1 MNREK
6 ELLDILTKNSDL
18 MMILDEI
25 SELKLSN
32 WYVAAGSVFQSVWNY
47 LDKND
52 LMTNV
57 HDIDLVYFD
66 DQISFID
73 SVSNDKQLEKSLSEK
88 FPYCFDVHNEAYMH
102 LWQNSKKIPY
112 ENTENA
118 IERWIATVHAIGI
131 SGNSDQF
138 TIFAPYGLDD
148 IFTKTIRPIYHKDN
162 NQELYENKVAK
173 WQERFS
179 DLNIIKWTELKVN
192 K

>member
-66 DQISFID
+66 KEISAD
-73 SVSNDKQLEKSLSEK
+73 SSAKNDKKLEKVLSEK
-88 FPYCFDVHNEAYMH
+88 FPYQFDIHNEAYMH
-102 LWQNSKKIPY
+102 LWHNGNKVPY
-112 ENTENA
+112 KNTENA

-138 TIFAPYGLDD
+138 TIFAPYGIED

>member
-73 SVSNDKQLEKSLSEK
+73 SVSNDKQL
-88 FPYCFDVHNEAYMH
+88 
-102 LWQNSKKIPY
+102 
-112 ENTENA
+112 
-118 IERWIATVHAIGI
+118 
-131 SGNSDQF
+131 
-138 TIFAPYGLDD
+138 
-148 IFTKTIRPIYHKDN
+148 
-162 NQELYENKVAK
+162 
-173 WQERFS
+173 
-179 DLNIIKWTELKVN
+179 
-192 K
+192 

>member
-47 LDKND
+47 LDKNY

-73 SVSNDKQLEKSLSEK
+73 SISNDKQLEKSLSEK
-88 FPYCFDVHNEAYMH
+88 FPYRFDVHNEAYMH

-138 TIFAPYGLDD
+138 TIFAPYGIED

>member
-73 SVSNDKQLEKSLSEK
+73 SISNDKQLEKSLSEK

-138 TIFAPYGLDD
+138 TIFAPYCIED

>member
-73 SVSNDKQLEKSLSEK
+73 SISNDKQLEKSLSEK

-138 TIFAPYGLDD
+138 TIFAPYGIED

>member
-1 MNREK
+1 
-6 ELLDILTKNSDL
+6 
-18 MMILDEI
+18 
-25 SELKLSN
+25 
-32 WYVAAGSVFQSVWNY
+32 
-47 LDKND
+47 
-52 LMTNV
+52 
-57 HDIDLVYFD
+57 
-66 DQISFID
+66 
-73 SVSNDKQLEKSLSEK
+73 
-88 FPYCFDVHNEAYMH
+88 MH

-138 TIFAPYGLDD
+138 TIFAPYGIED

>member
-73 SVSNDKQLEKSLSEK
+73 SISNDKQLEKSLSEK
-88 FPYCFDVHNEAYMH
+88 FPYRFDVHNEAYMH
-102 LWQNSKKIPY
+102 LWQNRKKF
-112 ENTENA
+112 
-118 IERWIATVHAIGI
+118 H
-131 SGNSDQF
+131 
-138 TIFAPYGLDD
+138 
-148 IFTKTIRPIYHKDN
+148 TKTPKMRLSVGLLLFM
-162 NQELYENKVAK
+162 QSE
-173 WQERFS
+173 
-179 DLNIIKWTELKVN
+179 
-192 K
+192 

>member
-88 FPYCFDVHNEAYMH
+88 FPYRFDVHNEVYMH